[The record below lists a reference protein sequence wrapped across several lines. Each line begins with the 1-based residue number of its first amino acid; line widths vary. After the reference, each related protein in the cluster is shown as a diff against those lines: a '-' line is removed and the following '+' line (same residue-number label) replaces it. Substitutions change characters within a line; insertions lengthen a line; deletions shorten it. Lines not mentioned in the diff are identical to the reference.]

1 MTHGNFLSQNHVIL
15 REPSRVPTIDKDP
28 ETLEDAIQRAKEAPL
43 SQAKGERLQ
52 QISQTEEE
60 LYALRGPLAS
70 LNGISVNLAEL
81 FLKLQGLFLN
91 VFRTIP
97 KICIYIYKYTLI

>member
-15 REPSRVPTIDKDP
+15 RRELSRVPTIHKDP

-43 SQAKGERLQ
+43 SRAKGERLQ

-60 LYALRGPLAS
+60 LYAH
-70 LNGISVNLAEL
+70 
-81 FLKLQGLFLN
+81 
-91 VFRTIP
+91 
-97 KICIYIYKYTLI
+97 

>member
-60 LYALRGPLAS
+60 LYAH
-70 LNGISVNLAEL
+70 
-81 FLKLQGLFLN
+81 
-91 VFRTIP
+91 
-97 KICIYIYKYTLI
+97 